1 MAATTTGNS
10 AASAVNG
17 KTILIAGASGGIG
30 AATALLLAQ
39 QTGAG
44 GGEGGAHLILS
55 GRNREKLETLAAQ
68 IEFAT
73 GHEATVLVAD
83 LTDAA
88 QAGGLIEQAANS
100 AGKPLDI
107 VINASGVGA
116 IKPLE
121 TLTPADL
128 QTVLSVNLY
137 GAILLSQAAVRH
149 MAPQKAGHILH
160 VVGILGKA
168 AMANATVYCA
178 SKYGLTGFLAALRA
192 EVSRRHNIKVTG
204 LYLGGVDTPFYD
216 NPAVEMKVQR
226 DKMLTADDAAN
237 AILYALT
244 QPAHLVL
251 GELTL
256 QPESHQL

>member
-1 MAATTTGNS
+1 MAAITGTG
-10 AASAVNG
+10 ADALGG
-17 KTILIAGASGGIG
+17 KTVLIAGASGGIG

-39 QTGAG
+39 AGA
-44 GGEGGAHLILS
+44 ELVLS
-55 GRNREKLETLAAQ
+55 GRNREKLETIAGQ
-68 IEFAT
+68 IAFVT
-73 GHEATVLVAD
+73 GHEPSVLLAD
-83 LTDAA
+83 LTDAS
-88 QAGGLIEQAANS
+88 QAAGLAEQAAS
-100 AGKPLDI
+100 VTGKPLDI

-116 IKPLE
+116 IKSIE
-121 TLTPADL
+121 SLTPDDL
-128 QTVLSVNLY
+128 QTVLSTNLY
-137 GAILLSQAAVRH
+137 GAILLSQAAVRQ
-149 MAPQKAGHILH
+149 MAPLKSGHIVH

-168 AMANATVYCA
+168 PMANASVYCA

-192 EVSRRHNIKVTG
+192 EVSRRYNIKVTG

-226 DKMLTADDAAN
+226 DKMLTVDDAAS